1 MFKLIGL
8 LCIVVIAGFLVYV
21 ALKPSDFR
29 ITRSESIKAAPGT
42 VFAYINDLHGFNNWN
57 PFAQG
62 DPGLKI
68 DYSGPPSGKG
78 AAYVWDGAG
87 KTGKGRMEIT
97 DSSPTSQVV
106 MRLEFTKP
114 MTATNKVEFTL
125 VPTGPE
131 TTVTWSMTGRSPY
144 LHKLMGT
151 LFNMDKMVGG
161 EFEKGLISLK
171 ALAEQ
176 QRAAGT

>member
-8 LCIVVIAGFLVYV
+8 IFVVAIAGFLVYV

-42 VFAYINDLHGFNNWN
+42 VFAYINDLHGFNNWS

-78 AAYVWDGAG
+78 AAYAWDGAG

-125 VPTGPE
+125 VPAGPE
-131 TTVTWSMTGRSPY
+131 TTVTWSMTGRSSY

-171 ALAEQ
+171 TLAEQ